1 MCDSASPAVQWLG
14 FHASTANGMGS
25 ISGRGTE
32 ILYAMQ
38 CDQKNKNKK
47 IKDKVCAKVYS
58 TWHPSAKIIVHV
70 N

>member
-14 FHASTANGMGS
+14 FHASIASSMGS

-38 CDQKNKNKK
+38 CDQKKL
-47 IKDKVCAKVYS
+47 IKVKVGAKVYS
-58 TWHPSAKIIVHV
+58 TWHISAIIIVDV